1 MFTAENELHLIES
14 GLSPTS
20 LDKEKIIQELQ
31 FKAIRSGGAGGQHVN
46 KVSSKVV
53 LSFDVDQSEALTDQE
68 KKRIHLKLGNRL
80 SGESLLS
87 LQCDESRSQHKNKEL
102 VTERFLLLLENA
114 LKISKKRI
122 KTKPSGSAIE
132 KRLKSK
138 LIKSQIKTARRKEK
152 PDH

>member
-1 MFTAENELHLIES
+1 
-14 GLSPTS
+14 

-53 LSFDVDQSEALTDQE
+53 LSFDVDSSEALTEQE
-68 KKRIHLKLGNRL
+68 KKRICLKLENRL
-80 SGESLLS
+80 TSDHFLL
-87 LQCDESRSQHKNKEL
+87 LQSDESRSQHKNKEL
-102 VTERFLLLLENA
+102 VTERLLMLLENA
-114 LKISKKRI
+114 LKVSKKRI

-138 LIKSQIKTARRKEK
+138 LMKSQIKSTRRKEK